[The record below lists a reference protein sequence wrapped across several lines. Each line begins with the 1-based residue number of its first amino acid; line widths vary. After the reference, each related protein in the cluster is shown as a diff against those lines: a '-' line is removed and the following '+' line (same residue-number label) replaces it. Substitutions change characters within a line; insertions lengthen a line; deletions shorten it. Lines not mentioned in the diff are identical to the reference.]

1 MKKLIIILFAIS
13 IFLTPA
19 ISNAL
24 MRWEN
29 DVINIGDYSCIILQK
44 CGQPK
49 YKEIIRKGIKYPK
62 IEHWLYEKSDGYY
75 YIFIFKGGILTK
87 IKSIRK

>member
-13 IFLTPA
+13 IFLTPSV
-19 ISNAL
+19 SNAL
-24 MRWEN
+24 RWN
-29 DVINIGDYSCIILQK
+29 HSLIQIGDYSCIILQK
-44 CGQPK
+44 YGQPK
-49 YKEIIRKGIKYPK
+49 YKEIIRKGVKYPK

-75 YIFIFKGGILTK
+75 YILIFKGGILTK